1 MNNLEKL
8 LSEFLDDKTIKMISM
23 KANELGIKI
32 AFRKSL
38 ADKRNIRNELVKRDG
53 CVCMKCHVLHDIH
66 LLTIDHIIPKAIL
79 FTLNLLDYPGRDNLE
94 LLCKECNTRKA
105 SQLDFTNPRTIPMLR
120 KFLDMYEGK
129 YEKIQ

>member
-66 LLTIDHIIPKAIL
+66 LLTIDHIIP
-79 FTLNLLDYPGRDNLE
+79 
-94 LLCKECNTRKA
+94 
-105 SQLDFTNPRTIPMLR
+105 
-120 KFLDMYEGK
+120 
-129 YEKIQ
+129 